1 MSCFPTTFALL
12 LLIAAA
18 AKSAP
23 IKKHVEAVEATR
35 EGMRQ
40 AVSWANGFKLVTGL
54 GRESGFPSRALLDC
68 AVMYED
74 AESRLARLVT
84 GEREEYWSRDDAV
97 TWLSAALAGHNAC
110 LDGLGD
116 MRVSFE
122 AHNLTEVIRETLGL
136 YRAETTNPMGKGKG
150 KTGGGSLAAWNAAT
164 SNADYVVAQDGSG
177 RYKTINEA
185 VVVIARSGENRPERV
200 IVHVKSGV
208 YRENVEIGRK
218 LTNLMLV
225 GDGIDKTIVTGNR
238 NVQDG
243 ATTFSSATFGVS
255 GDGFWAR
262 DMTFENTAGPGKHQ
276 AVALR
281 ASPMAPL
288 RVGSDRSVFYR
299 CSFKGYQDTL
309 YTLSLRQFY
318 RSCHVYGT
326 VDFIF
331 GDAAAVLEDCDILV
345 RRPMDHQSN
354 FITAQGRSDPN
365 QNTGISVVGCRV
377 RPAPDLRGAEGRFE
391 TFLGRPWKK
400 FSRTVFV
407 KTDLDG
413 LIDRRGWKEWSG
425 GFALATLYY
434 AEFMNT
440 GGGASTAGRVKWPG
454 FHVLIDAREA
464 EKFSARGFIGGDQWI
479 PATGVPF

>member
-1 MSCFPTTFALL
+1 MYFTQCFTLYYCCVDIV
-12 LLIAAA
+12 LI
-18 AKSAP
+18 
-23 IKKHVEAVEATR
+23 
-35 EGMRQ
+35 
-40 AVSWANGFKLVTGL
+40 
-54 GRESGFPSRALLDC
+54 
-68 AVMYED
+68 
-74 AESRLARLVT
+74 
-84 GEREEYWSRDDAV
+84 
-97 TWLSAALAGHNAC
+97 
-110 LDGLGD
+110 
-116 MRVSFE
+116 SFE
-122 AHNLTEVIRETLGL
+122 FVQYMSL
-136 YRAETTNPMGKGKG
+136 YL
-150 KTGGGSLAAWNAAT
+150 SL
-164 SNADYVVAQDGSG
+164 
-177 RYKTINEA
+177 
-185 VVVIARSGENRPERV
+185 P
-200 IVHVKSGV
+200 
-208 YRENVEIGRK
+208 VEFNYIYY
-218 LTNLMLV
+218 L
-225 GDGIDKTIVTGNR
+225 
-238 NVQDG
+238 
-243 ATTFSSATFGVS
+243 GVS

-276 AVALR
+276 AVA
-281 ASPMAPL
+281 L

-365 QNTGISVVGCRV
+365 QNTGISVTGCRV

-407 KTDLDG
+407 KSDLDG

-425 GFALATLYY
+425 GFALSTLYY

-454 FHVLIDAREA
+454 FHVLTDPREA